1 MPCKNKI
8 FTGIAAVTQGS
19 RVIIQIQQ
27 NCPKKDQ
34 NSSNN
39 HTKKELQQK
48 PEKITSYLPHF
59 NAVNNNRTVGSEG
72 HRGGGFAFTLK
83 TMWFFKKKCQLSK
96 IFSHTFC
103 KCVEENLEFLRSLFY
118 IIRRCATE
126 N

>member
-72 HRGGGFAFTLK
+72 HRGLHFENNVVFQ
-83 TMWFFKKKCQLSK
+83 KKYQLSK